1 MKTTASPSALK
12 DELLQAM
19 AAHGGVRSFAANT
32 VLINEED
39 ESDAIYIVL
48 SGRVKVFGASAQGRE
63 VIYNT
68 LGAGEYFGEMSL
80 DGGSRSASV
89 MTLEPSTCVVVPGA
103 KVRDFLATH
112 PDFALHLIK
121 KLIGLVRRTTDSVKS
136 LALDDVYSR
145 VVRLLNEKAH
155 EEDGKLVVRDRLT
168 QREIADHVGSSR
180 EMISRIFTQLVQG
193 GYVAL
198 EDKRI
203 VILKKLPSG
212 W

>member
-1 MKTTASPSALK
+1 
-12 DELLQAM
+12 
-19 AAHGGVRSFAANT
+19 
-32 VLINEED
+32 
-39 ESDAIYIVL
+39 
-48 SGRVKVFGASAQGRE
+48 
-63 VIYNT
+63 
-68 LGAGEYFGEMSL
+68 
-80 DGGSRSASV
+80 
-89 MTLEPSTCVVVPGA
+89 VPGA

-155 EEDGKLVVRDRLT
+155 DEDGRLVVRDRLT

-193 GYVAL
+193 GYVVL

>member
-1 MKTTASPSALK
+1 MKTSPSSSVLQ
-12 DELLQAM
+12 DELLQTM
-19 AAHGGVRSFAANT
+19 ASHGGVRNFAASS

-39 ESDAIYIVL
+39 ENDALFILL
-48 SGRVKVFGASAQGRE
+48 SGRVKVFGASSQGRE

-68 LGAGEYFGEMSL
+68 LGPGEYFGEMSL
-80 DGGSRSASV
+80 DGGPRSASV
-89 MTLEPSTCVVVPGA
+89 MTLEPCTCVVVPGA
-103 KVRDFLATH
+103 KVRDFLASH
-112 PDFALHLIK
+112 PDFALHLVH
-121 KLIGLVRRTTDSVKS
+121 KLIGLVRRATDSVKS

-155 EEDGKLVVRDRLT
+155 DEDGRRVVADRLT

-193 GYVAL
+193 GYIAV
-198 EDKRI
+198 EDRRI
-203 VILKKLPSG
+203 FILKKLPAG